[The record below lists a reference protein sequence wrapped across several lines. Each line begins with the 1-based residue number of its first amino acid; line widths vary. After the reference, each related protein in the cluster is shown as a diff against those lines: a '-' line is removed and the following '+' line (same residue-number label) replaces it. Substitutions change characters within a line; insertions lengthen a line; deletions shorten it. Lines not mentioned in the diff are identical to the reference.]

1 VISVSHPFD
10 RLRGGAWDEEDLLK
24 IIDRVDAIEV
34 FNARCM
40 IPSDNDRAIAFAAL
54 HKLTG
59 TAGSDAHTPTEY
71 GRAMTR
77 MMPFEGPSDFL
88 ASLQQAEYIKRL
100 SPQYVHFGSKAAKWM
115 KKLGLRP
122 RQWEGG

>member
-1 VISVSHPFD
+1 M
-10 RLRGGAWDEEDLLK
+10 LK
-24 IIDRVDAIEV
+24 IIDRVDAIEI

-40 IPSDNDRAIAFAAL
+40 IPSDNDKAIAFAQRHNL
-54 HKLTG
+54 IG
-59 TAGSDAHTPTEY
+59 TAGSDAHTTSEY

-77 MMPFEGPSDFL
+77 MQPFEGPADFL
-88 ASLQQAEYIKRL
+88 ASLRQAEYIKHL
-100 SPQYVHFGSKAAKWM
+100 SPFYVHFGSKAAKWA